1 MKKKSKQKKEEPQID
16 LNSVKEELTSFL
28 AGFKGM
34 MAQQPAP
41 SLSASKAPD
50 ELTWFPTLN
59 NEHVNPEA
67 LMAKAEQAHMIAE
80 ALSQRVEVL
89 FNEVGK
95 IKSLLSRLGAKL

>member
-28 AGFKGM
+28 AGFKNM
-34 MAQQPAP
+34 MSPQQAAAP
-41 SLSASKAPD
+41 LRGPD
-50 ELTWFPTLN
+50 DVTWFPTLN
-59 NEHVNPEA
+59 NEHTNPEA

-89 FNEVGK
+89 FNEISK
-95 IKSLLSRLGAKL
+95 IKAVLSRAGVRL